1 MKKVIVLVLVMLLA
15 FVAFAEDVDLSNYNV
30 KDLIILESR
39 VHAELERRS
48 HSDGYSPCADYLLGK
63 LIPNPDDVFERS
75 AVNRGSLFTNREER
89 FWCQAG
95 NVTRQEYEIYSQ
107 ACIDWGFSNVIQID
121 GITFNALNDDNKE
134 LDISYFETSNNKG
147 SMQIAIRIKED

>member
-1 MKKVIVLVLVMLLA
+1 MKKVAILVLVLLFA
-15 FVAFAEDVDLSNYNV
+15 FVAFAEDVDLSNYNA

-48 HSDGYSPCADYLLGK
+48 HSDGYSPCTDYLIGK
-63 LIPNPDDVFERS
+63 LIPNPDDVFERT
-75 AVNRGSLFTNREER
+75 AVDRGPLFTNREEE
-89 FWCQAG
+89 FWCQVD

-121 GITFNALNDDNKE
+121 GITFNATNDDNKE
-134 LDISYFETSNNKG
+134 LDISYFETSSNKG
-147 SMQIAIRIKED
+147 SMHIAIRIKED